1 LDTLHALP
9 LRKGWIYETVVC
21 TFSGDTP
28 HAAPFGVW
36 TDDHATLELD
46 MYEGSETLANV
57 LASRELVVAFPAA
70 VTALFEALFAPQ
82 RLSFGH
88 AATVRAP
95 TLGGAVATVEL
106 VVNDTAP
113 TEDGTHVSALPRRTH
128 VAGDEVTLL
137 NRAEGLLLESLVLTT
152 RLERLGAA
160 AVLPALAENLRVVR
174 KVAPG
179 SAAEAALIDLLSRR
193 GARP

>member
-1 LDTLHALP
+1 MDTLHALP
-9 LRKGWIYETVVC
+9 LRKGWIYEAVVC
-21 TFSGDTP
+21 TFSGETP
-28 HAAPFGVW
+28 HAAPFGVS

-46 MYEGSETLANV
+46 MYEGSETLDNV

-82 RLSFGH
+82 RLSFGL

-95 TLGGAVATVEL
+95 TLDGAVATVEL
-106 VVNDTAP
+106 VVHDTAP
-113 TEDGTHVSALPRRTH
+113 TEGGTHVTALPRRTH
-128 VAGDEVTLL
+128 VAAAEVTLL
-137 NRAEGLLLESLVLTT
+137 NRAEGLLLESLVLAT

-160 AVLPALAENLRVVR
+160 AVLPHVAENLRVVR

-179 SAAEAALIDLLSRR
+179 SAAEAALTELLSRR

>member
-1 LDTLHALP
+1 METLHALP
-9 LRKGWIYETVVC
+9 LRKGWIYEAVVC
-21 TFSGDTP
+21 TFSGDAP

-57 LASRELVVAFPAA
+57 LAGRELVVAFPSAA
-70 VTALFEALFAPQ
+70 TTLFEALFAPQ

-95 TLGGAVATVEL
+95 TLDDAVATVEL
-106 VVNDTAP
+106 VVHDTAP
-113 TEDGTHVSALPRRTH
+113 TEGGTHLSALPRRTH
-128 VAGDEVTLL
+128 LAAEEVTLL
-137 NRAEGLLLESLVLTT
+137 NRAEGLLLESLVLAT

-160 AVLPALAENLRVVR
+160 AVLPALTENLRVVR

-179 SAAEAALIDLLSRR
+179 SPAEAALTELLSRR

>member
-1 LDTLHALP
+1 METLHALP
-9 LRKGWIYETVVC
+9 LRKGWIYEAVVC
-21 TFSGDTP
+21 TFSGDAP

-36 TDDHATLELD
+36 TDDHTTLEID
-46 MYEGSETLANV
+46 MYEGSDTLANV
-57 LASRELVVAFPAA
+57 LASRELVVAFPRA
-70 VTALFEALFAPQ
+70 VTTLFEALFAPQ

-95 TLGGAVATVEL
+95 TLDGAVATVEL
-106 VVNDTAP
+106 VVHDTAP
-113 TEDGTHVSALPRRTH
+113 TEGGTHVSALPRRTH
-128 VAGDEVTLL
+128 VAAGEVALL
-137 NRAEGLLLESLVLTT
+137 NRAEGLLLESLVLAT

-160 AVLPALAENLRVVR
+160 AVLPALAENLRVAR

-179 SAAEAALIDLLSRR
+179 SAAEAALTELLSRR